1 MARQSRT
8 VRTLYAAMVGNCLV
22 AATKFIAGAWTG
34 GAAML
39 AEAIHSLV
47 DTGNQVLLLHGF
59 RQAQRQPTPERPLGY
74 GRELY
79 FWSFIVALLIFSL
92 GAGIAILEGILR
104 ILNPRAIED
113 AYINYIVLTL
123 AAIFEGATWW
133 IAVRSI
139 GDEAGEEGY
148 VEAFRKSKDP
158 PAFMVLFEDSAALI
172 GIGLA
177 FLGTWAASTFHMPAL
192 DGMASI
198 LIGLVL
204 GGIAAILA
212 RETKS
217 LLIGESALPEVENSI
232 QSLAGDDP
240 DIRKV
245 NGLITLHLAPA
256 QIIAALSVEFDD
268 KLNTSAI
275 EDLVERLEE
284 RVRRAC
290 PEVVALFIKPQRP
303 GRFQELRSRRFGE
316 RLGRL
321 RGAEDG
327 THHNGVPPVAQRRGA
342 QGRSGGEDGT

>member
-1 MARQSRT
+1 MA
-8 VRTLYAAMVGNCLV
+8 GNALV
-22 AATKFIAGAWTG
+22 AATKFIAAAWTG
-34 GAAML
+34 SAAML

-47 DTGNQVLLLHGF
+47 DTCNQVLLLHGL
-59 RQAQRQPTPERPLGY
+59 RQAERQPTPEHPLGY

-92 GAGIAILEGILR
+92 GAGVAILEGILR
-104 ILNPRAIED
+104 ILNPRGIED
-113 AYINYIVLTL
+113 AYVNYIVLTL

-139 GDEAGEEGY
+139 GEKKGEAGY
-148 VEAFRKSKDP
+148 VEAFRRSKDP
-158 PAFMVLFEDSAALI
+158 PTFMVLFEDSAALI

-177 FLGTWAASTFHMPAL
+177 FLGTWAASTFQLPAL

-232 QSLAGDDP
+232 QSLASNDP

-245 NGLITLHLAPA
+245 NGLITVHLAPT
-256 QIIAALSVEFDD
+256 QIIVALSVEFDD
-268 KLNTSAI
+268 KLNTRAI

-284 RVRRAC
+284 RVRAAC
-290 PEVVALFIKPQRP
+290 PQVVALFIKPQRP
-303 GRFQELRSRRFGE
+303 GRFREQRLLRFG
-316 RLGRL
+316 GRARWRHRT
-321 RGAEDG
+321 RGGA
-327 THHNGVPPVAQRRGA
+327 HHSSGPPVARGQGGQRRRG
-342 QGRSGGEDGT
+342 SEE